1 MTDTPVVHDIQ
12 NKAAMDHD
20 AMLENL
26 RDYNPETGNWKKYMH
41 VEKEDWWWD
50 GGAYV
55 HCGFLIFWC
64 LWNMYVDGF
73 VPQAQ
78 FSLDHIITYFW
89 IMASAVYSWAVVIID
104 FTGGK
109 GVGG

>member
-1 MTDTPVVHDIQ
+1 MAEVHHDIQ
-12 NKAAMDHD
+12 DKSALDHD

-26 RDYNPETGNWKKYMH
+26 RNYDAEGNWKLYMH
-41 VEKEDWWWD
+41 VEKEDIWWD
-50 GGAYV
+50 LGAYV

-64 LWNMYVDGF
+64 LWCMYVDGF
-73 VPQAQ
+73 VTQAQ

-89 IMASAVYSWAVVIID
+89 IMASAIYSYTVVIKD
-104 FTGGK
+104 LTGGK